1 MRRLFIMRKDLNMS
15 AGKMSAQV
23 GHCCEA
29 YWTNLI
35 RNAISE
41 KENGDKTEITIN
53 LSSDILEGYVND
65 RFTKTICSAKNLFQ
79 LLKARDMALELGLIE
94 GVDFGLINDACFT
107 ELTPENEDGTCTTG
121 IWFKPLPDDVAH
133 QISKKYQLYR

>member
-1 MRRLFIMRKDLNMS
+1 MRRLFIMRKDLEMS
-15 AGKMSAQV
+15 PGKLAAQV

-35 RNAISE
+35 RNSINE
-41 KENGDKTEITIN
+41 KENGTVTEVTIN
-53 LSSDILEGYVND
+53 LPNEVLTGYVND

-79 LLKARDMALELGLIE
+79 LLKARDMALELGLVE

-107 ELTPENEDGTCTTG
+107 ELTPENDDGTCTTG
-121 IWFKPLPDDVAH
+121 IWFGPLPDDVAH
-133 QISKKYQLYR
+133 KISKKYQLYR